1 MTWRWENNDFIWT
14 IPLKKSVYEDL
25 ERLRWKNNFA
35 LYTWQKEWWHFL
47 LFWDP
52 WLSWKH
58 LTVSVLKS
66 WWKKKSLHWHW
77 VFMFLNLDQE
87 INETY
92 WRSDLQPFN
101 SHTLILALI
110 QNLRHSCGERLNNTM
125 RFICTQMFVHTGDPA
140 LTLPRVNQTSVQ
152 QGEILANI
160 LSAYTTTT
168 KIGEAMKGSRLY
180 LITKYVFRTL
190 QIQWLPLTFNNRGK
204 GLNESVRWFISSPA
218 LSRWPLWV
226 IYHQIWCFP
235 RIALEFLQM

>member
-1 MTWRWENNDFIWT
+1 
-14 IPLKKSVYEDL
+14 
-25 ERLRWKNNFA
+25 
-35 LYTWQKEWWHFL
+35 
-47 LFWDP
+47 
-52 WLSWKH
+52 
-58 LTVSVLKS
+58 
-66 WWKKKSLHWHW
+66 
-77 VFMFLNLDQE
+77 MFLNLDQE

-226 IYHQIWCFP
+226 IDHQIWCFP
-235 RIALEFLQM
+235 RITLECLQM